1 MPAQDPYGA
10 LDVEPSLLPPSPR
23 LLRRF
28 AVPGLA
34 RGYLRHLEE
43 RIERNPRDLH
53 AHVERVLLRIG
64 CRDGADVHAALVDLF
79 VALGTGGRALRVRL
93 IGMAAAQLT
102 AGQRAFL
109 EAHLDAGLDAGS
121 AGADV
126 RGSRLSWPVAGTMQ
140 IVRRRGTAVSDA
152 VGPLELAREQIAS
165 GDEAA
170 AQSLLEEALER
181 DPGRQDVCLELLELY
196 RRRADRAGF
205 ERTRTALLG
214 RRLACPEEWERTAAS
229 LESRRVSA

>member
-79 VALGTGGRALRVRL
+79 KRPLRHGVLCCPVADRSVQPAVGLADDGEKRAQPCQGVAARRLDLLDDRAGGACLPGIEHRLLQGPPVLEMPVKAALGHRQRFGQALDAHRVGAL
-93 IGMAAAQLT
+93 G
-102 AGQRAFL
+102 GQRAQPRV
-109 EAHLDAGLDAGS
+109 D
-121 AGADV
+121 
-126 RGSRLSWPVAGTMQ
+126 
-140 IVRRRGTAVSDA
+140 
-152 VGPLELAREQIAS
+152 PLLP
-165 GDEAA
+165 
-170 AQSLLEEALER
+170 AQ
-181 DPGRQDVCLELLELY
+181 PGRHRCLRLLKPYGNVWTSWLQSTHHIHTQPY
-196 RRRADRAGF
+196 GA
-205 ERTRTALLG
+205 
-214 RRLACPEEWERTAAS
+214 
-229 LESRRVSA
+229 